1 MKIEDITYEEMIEK
15 FEKKNKTVS
24 LLMGNGFSIAYDSNM
39 FSYNKLA
46 EFIKNIGSINA
57 KKLFNIFGTSNFE
70 LIMEQLDKTLKI
82 SEEFGANEN
91 FIENIKSS
99 TEELK
104 NNLINAVSGLHPEQ
118 VFDMSESK
126 SKNCKNFF
134 KLFTK
139 TKGELFT
146 TNYDL
151 LMYWV
156 LMRNEDIKE
165 FVSDGFGGNDFEGII
180 WGNNKDSQNIHF
192 LHGALQI
199 FDNGIEI
206 EKETYNGKNYVL
218 DNIKDRIKNN
228 QYPVFVTS
236 GNGDDKLKQI
246 KHNSYLSFC
255 YDRLCNVE
263 DSLVTFGFNFGD
275 YDDHIVK
282 AINKAAKISTRNFLK
297 SIYIG
302 YYSEADKAHIKRIA
316 NKFKTR
322 KVFLYCTKDVNVW

>member
-1 MKIEDITYEEMIEK
+1 MKIEYINYEQIREK
-15 FEKKNKTVS
+15 FNGKNRKVN
-24 LLMGNGFSIAYDSNM
+24 LLMGNGFSMAYEPNM

-46 EFIKNIGSINA
+46 DFIKNIGSMNA
-57 KKLFNIFGTSNFE
+57 KKLFDIFETSNFE

-82 SEEFGANEN
+82 SEEFGADIN
-91 FIENIKSS
+91 FIEKVKAS

-104 NNLINAVSGLHPEQ
+104 SNLIDAVSGLHPEQ
-118 VFDMSESK
+118 VFEMSESK
-126 SKNCKNFF
+126 SKNCKEFF
-134 KLFTK
+134 KIFTN
-139 TKGELFT
+139 TEGELFT

-156 LMRNEDIKE
+156 LMRNDELRDL
-165 FVSDGFGGNDFEGII
+165 VSDGFGGNDSDGIA

-206 EKETYNGKNYVL
+206 EKETYNRKDYVL
-218 DNIKDRIKNN
+218 NNIKSRIRRNE
-228 QYPVFVTS
+228 YPVFVTS

-255 YDRLCNVE
+255 YDKLCNVE

-275 YDDHIVK
+275 YDDHIIR
-282 AINKAAKISTRNFLK
+282 AINKAAKLSERNFLK

-302 YYSEADKAHIKRIA
+302 YYSDSDKAHAEKIA

-322 KVFLYCTKDVNVW
+322 KVFLYCTKNVTVW

>member
-1 MKIEDITYEEMIEK
+1 MKIIDITFEQMQEK
-15 FEKKNKTVS
+15 FNNRNRKIN
-24 LLMGNGFSIAYDSNM
+24 LLMGNGFSASYDANI

-46 EFIKNIGSINA
+46 NFIKEIGSINA
-57 KKLFNIFGTSNFE
+57 KLLFDIFDTSNFE
-70 LIMEQLDKTLKI
+70 LIMEQLEITLRI
-82 SEEFGANEN
+82 SEKFGANED
-91 FIENIKSS
+91 FIENVKAS

-104 NNLINAVSGLHPEQ
+104 NSLIDAVSGLHPEQ
-118 VFDMSESK
+118 VFEMSESK
-126 SKNCKNFF
+126 SKNCKDFF
-134 KLFTK
+134 KFFTR

-165 FVSDGFGGNDFEGII
+165 FVSDGFGGNDFEGIL
-180 WGNNKDSQNIHF
+180 WGNNKESQNIHF

-218 DNIKDRIKNN
+218 DNIKKRIKNN
-228 QYPVFVTS
+228 EYPVFVTS

-255 YDRLCNVE
+255 YDKLCEVE
-263 DSLVTFGFNFGD
+263 GSLITFGFRFGD
-275 YDDHIVK
+275 SDDHIIQ
-282 AINKAAKISTRNFLK
+282 AINKATSDFKLF
-297 SIYIG
+297 SIFIG
-302 YYSEADKAHIKRIA
+302 YYSDEDREHLDKIIH
-316 NKFKTR
+316 KFK
-322 KVFLYCTKDVNVW
+322 KNKNSKIYAYNTKDVNVW